1 MASVELRGVSKRFD
15 DVEAVVDLDLEITD
29 GEFVVL
35 LGPSGCGKS
44 TALRMVAGLTDPDTG
59 DVMIDGTSVVGVAAK
74 DRNLAMVFQSYAL
87 YPHMTVAKNIA
98 FGLKPL
104 GLTRT
109 DRDSRVTEAARML
122 GLTGLLGRKPAQL
135 SGGQRQRVALARAVV
150 RRPQAFLMDEPLS
163 NLDARL
169 RADMRAELVDLHV
182 RTGTTTVYVTHDQV
196 EAMTMADRIAIMRDG
211 RLQQV
216 GTPGDVYRH
225 PANVFVARFVGT
237 PSMNVLRG
245 EVTDTG
251 VAVAGVE
258 VTSRRPPLVTG
269 SEVDVGIRPDEIT
282 FGAEGLAAAVERTE
296 DLGHERLVFATTSS
310 GDAVVVR
317 LDGHASCPAP
327 GETTHLEADGPA
339 VHIFDVSTGTRLEA
353 AGT

>member
-15 DVEAVVDLDLEITD
+15 DVAAVVDLDLEISD

-59 DVMIDGTSVVGVAAK
+59 DVLIDGRSVVGVAAK

-104 GLTRT
+104 KLSRA
-109 DRDSRVTEAARML
+109 DRDAGVAEAARML

-169 RADMRAELVDLHV
+169 RTDMRAELVDLHV

-196 EAMTMADRIAIMRDG
+196 EAMTMADRIAVMRDG
-211 RLQQV
+211 HLQQV
-216 GTPGDVYRH
+216 GTPGDVYRR

-245 EVTDTG
+245 EVTDAG
-251 VAVAGVE
+251 VSVAGVE
-258 VTSRRPPLVTG
+258 VTGVRPARATG
-269 SEVDVGIRPDEIT
+269 TSVDVGIRPDEIAV
-282 FGAEGLAAAVERTE
+282 GAEGLPATVDRTE
-296 DLGHERLVFATTSS
+296 DLGHERLVFATSSS
-310 GDAVVVR
+310 GDPVVVR
-317 LDGHASCPAP
+317 LDGHAICPAP
-327 GETTHLEADGPA
+327 GDATHLDVDGSA
-339 VHIFDVSTGTRLEA
+339 LHLFDVSTGARIEA
-353 AGT
+353 AGP